1 MFNLIKRHSV
11 ISYFIIAY
19 AVSWSF
25 EISLALYHQGI
36 ISVHIPQWIHYLASL
51 GPLTAALLMTFLTE
65 GHSGLRNLIVRI
77 FKWRVDVRYY
87 AFAILV
93 PVGLFTVAC
102 ILNRMIT
109 GNWPKLAL
117 YRLET

>member
-1 MFNLIKRHSV
+1 MFNWIKRNSV

-25 EISLALYHQGI
+25 EIPLALFHQGI
-36 ISVHIPQWIHYLASL
+36 ISLQIPMWFHYFAAF
-51 GPLTAALLMTFLTE
+51 GPLSAALIMTFLTE
-65 GHSGLRNLIVRI
+65 GRIGIHHLIGRI

-93 PVGLFTVAC
+93 PLGLFAFAC
-102 ILNRMIT
+102 ILNLVTT
-109 GNWPKLAL
+109 GSWPNLAL
-117 YRLET
+117 